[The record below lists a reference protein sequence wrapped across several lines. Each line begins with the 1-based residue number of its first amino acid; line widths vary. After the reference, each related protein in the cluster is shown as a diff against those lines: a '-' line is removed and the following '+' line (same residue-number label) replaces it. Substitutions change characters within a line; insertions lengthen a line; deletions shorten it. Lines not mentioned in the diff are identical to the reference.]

1 MEADVPSELDITD
14 NSSGNRSS
22 TEHTT
27 ELDNTLVSQR
37 HTFGSGKCELVPR
50 ILQVLR
56 VRIVERRNFSLSVTI
71 PLHGISDIVS
81 LCWEQGYGRH
91 ARGESTC
98 EVSCAELVT
107 GIEGHLSFH
116 THDFVAGVEVSK
128 GDKLGLGS

>member
-1 MEADVPSELDITD
+1 MEADIPSELDITD
-14 NSSGNRSS
+14 DNVGSRNS

-27 ELDNTLVSQR
+27 ELDNTLVSQG
-37 HTFGSGKCELVPR
+37 HTFGGGKCELVPR

-56 VRIVERRNFSLSVTI
+56 VRIIERRNFSLSVTI

-81 LCWEQGYGRH
+81 LCWEQGYSRH
-91 ARGESTC
+91 ARSESAC
-98 EVSCAELVT
+98 QVRCAELET